1 MIAWVQTLAETM
13 AVTCLALLTG
23 GALLSLV
30 ADEYKPILVFPQRLF
45 PFAAL
50 LAGIVSFVPVLRPV
64 LFLAPD
70 TGWMEAVRLGV
81 FHSRTGQV
89 WLGLLA
95 ASVLLALLLLV
106 RNLRSSGWTAGWALC
121 GTWMMILIKSWMGHV
136 ASVSGISGWVL
147 QSVHL
152 TAVCVWAGILMVVGF
167 FTVDTVRWL
176 SFLRWFT
183 PTAIGCVTAVILA
196 GWGLMGIIAPQYVA
210 SWVLPYGE
218 ALLFKQWTTAGV
230 LVTAGVNGG
239 WIRRKLARGEEV
251 NPLPWIR
258 AEAVLILL
266 VVAITAWMSQ
276 EAAPHTVAETVQA
289 VGVSP
294 LFEGLFPGK
303 WHPGLRAEWQGLFL
317 GGLSILVALTLLA
330 MIPLLYRQ
338 RRSAYGAVWLAG
350 LAACAGVLGVLVW
363 AYGG

>member
-30 ADEYKPILVFPQRLF
+30 ADDYKPVVILPHRLF
-45 PFAAL
+45 PLVAL
-50 LAGIVSFVPVLRPV
+50 IAGLGSFVPVLRLV
-64 LFLAPD
+64 LFLEPD
-70 TGWMEAVRLGV
+70 TGCMEAVRLGV
-81 FHSRTGQV
+81 FLSRTGQV
-89 WLGLLA
+89 WLGLLVV
-95 ASVLLALLLLV
+95 SVLLALFLQV
-106 RNLRSSGWTAGWALC
+106 RDVRSSKWTAGWALF
-121 GTWMMILIKSWMGHV
+121 GTWMLILIKSWMGHV
-136 ASVSGISGWVL
+136 ASVSDISGWVL

-152 TAVCVWAGILMVVGF
+152 TSVCVWAGGLMVVGF
-167 FTVDTVRWL
+167 FTVDTARWL

-196 GWGLMGIIAPQYVA
+196 GWGLMGTVDPEYVA

-218 ALLFKQWTTAGV
+218 ALLLKQWMTAGV

-251 NPLPWIR
+251 NPLPWMR
-258 AEAVLILL
+258 AEAVQILL

-303 WHPGLRAEWQGLFL
+303 WYPGLRAEWQGYLL
-317 GGLSILVALTLLA
+317 GGLLVLWALILLA

-350 LAACAGVLGVLVW
+350 LAACAGFVGVLVW